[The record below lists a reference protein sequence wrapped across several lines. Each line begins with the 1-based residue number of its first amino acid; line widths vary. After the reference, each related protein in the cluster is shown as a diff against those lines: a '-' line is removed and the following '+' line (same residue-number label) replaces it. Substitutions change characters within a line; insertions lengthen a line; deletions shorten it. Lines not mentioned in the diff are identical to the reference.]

1 MANDTNS
8 IDRCEQLRKLRDNV
22 LNEIAALQKDRTQE
36 EHEGVGNPVETV
48 NVIKNLQ
55 ETLTTID
62 LELQKCPPIA

>member
-8 IDRCEQLRKLRDNV
+8 TDRCEQLRKLRDNV
-22 LNEIAALQKDRTQE
+22 LREIATLQENRTQE
-36 EHEGVGNPVETV
+36 EQEGVGNPVETV
-48 NVIKNLQ
+48 NVIKSLH

>member
-8 IDRCEQLRKLRDNV
+8 TDRCEQLRRLRDNV
-22 LNEIAALQKDRTQE
+22 LNEITTLQRGRTQE
-36 EHEGVGNPVETV
+36 EDEGVGNPVETV
-48 NVIKNLQ
+48 NVIKSLQ